1 MLLGIISAFVLVT
14 AEFVV
19 EFVRTAYTVDESEG
33 QVTVCINLTQ
43 PQIDI
48 LDESVNVFVADNL
61 NFPAGSHRASK

>member
-1 MLLGIISAFVLVT
+1 MDIVHAFVLVT

-19 EFVRTAYTVDESEG
+19 EFVKTAYTVDESVG
-33 QVTVCINLTQ
+33 QVTVCVNLTQ

>member
-1 MLLGIISAFVLVT
+1 MNIVHDFVLVT

-19 EFVRTAYTVDESEG
+19 EFVKTAYTVDESMG

-48 LDESVNVFVADNL
+48 LDESVDVFVADNL